1 MFFRAF
7 PGFCPRSAVLL
18 KLRTEV
24 NSTRD
29 ARKFAAIAA

>member
-24 NSTRD
+24 NSTRG
-29 ARKFAAIAA
+29 APKLAAITA